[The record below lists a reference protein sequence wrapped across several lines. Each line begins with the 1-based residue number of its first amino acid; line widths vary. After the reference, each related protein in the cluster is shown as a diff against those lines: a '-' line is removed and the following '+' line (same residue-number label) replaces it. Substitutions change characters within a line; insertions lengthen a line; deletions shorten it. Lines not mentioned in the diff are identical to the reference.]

1 MKKGLSGKDAIVTGA
16 GKGIGEAI
24 ARRLAREGARVM
36 VADLDAANAEKVAAS
51 IRAEGLSAVSHQIDV
66 SSAGQVSEMARRAEG
81 ELGKIDILVNNA
93 GILGPAFPVQDL
105 PVEDWNRI
113 LNINLT
119 GTFLC
124 CQAVIKGM
132 VERGYGRI
140 VNIASVAGKEGNLNQ
155 AGYSAS
161 KAGVIGFTKTLGKE
175 VAKTGVTVNC
185 IAPALIDSDL
195 IREMTE
201 SHLNTLLAKIPMGRV
216 GKPEEIAALVNFL
229 VSEEASFATGACYD
243 ISGGRATY

>member
-1 MKKGLSGKDAIVTGA
+1 MTKGLSGMVAIVTGA

-24 ARRLAREGARVM
+24 ARRLAREGAQVM
-36 VADLDAANAEKVAAS
+36 VADLDAASAENVAAS

-66 SSAGQVSEMARRAEG
+66 SSPSQVSEMARRAEG

-93 GILGPAFPVQDL
+93 GILGPAASVQDL

-140 VNIASVAGKEGNLNQ
+140 VNMASVAGKEGNLYQ

-161 KAGVIGFTKTLGKE
+161 KAGVMGLTKTMGKE

-195 IREMTE
+195 IREMTD
-201 SHLNTLLAKIPMGRV
+201 SHLNMLLDKIPMGRV
-216 GKPEEIAALVNFL
+216 GKPEEIGALVSFL
-229 VSEEASFATGACYD
+229 VTEATFCTGACFD